1 MIAYIPRYGNQS
13 GQQDCC
19 QFGWYRG
26 KLYLLV
32 PFQGWEGFLMFI
44 RKQGGKSVDYK
55 DTLLMPKTEFPMRG
69 NLPKRE
75 PEIQARWEEQE
86 IYKKVQ
92 ERTKDRPL
100 YVLHDGPPYA
110 NGNLHMGHALN
121 KTLKDFIVRYKSM
134 SGYCAPYVPG
144 WDTHGL
150 PIEQALTNKGVK
162 RKEMSV
168 KEFRELCAKYAY
180 EQIDN
185 QRTEFKRLGV
195 RGDWDNPYITLK
207 PEFEAQQILVFG
219 EMAKKGYIYK
229 GKKPVYWSPS
239 SESALAEAEI
249 EYQDK
254 RSASIY
260 VSFAVTDGKGV
271 LEEGTNIVIWTTT
284 PWTIPA
290 NLAISVHPDLNYV
303 VVETAGDKYLVGEA
317 LLESVKQTVGWEDV
331 KILNSLKG
339 SELEYVVTKHP
350 IYDRSSL
357 VILGEHVTTE
367 SGTGCVHTAP
377 GHGEDDFYVGQK
389 YGLDVLCPVDD
400 KGVMTEEAPGFSG
413 LFYDQ
418 ANKPITEKL
427 KEVGALLHLEFFT
440 HSYPHDWRTKKPV
453 IFRATAQWFASIK
466 DFRDDLLEAIKE
478 VKWVP
483 GWGETR
489 LFNMVRDRGDWCIS
503 RQRVWGVPIP
513 VFYAENGE
521 EIITDETIQHVA
533 ALFREHG
540 SNIWFEKEAKELLP
554 EGFTHPGSPN
564 GNFTK
569 ETDIMDVWFD
579 SGSTHQAVLVERD
592 DLQRPADLYLEGSDQ
607 YRGWFN
613 SSLTTS
619 VAVTGKAPYKG
630 VLSHGFVNDGE
641 GRKMS
646 KSIGNVIVPAKIA
659 NQYGAEIIRL
669 WVSSVDYQAD
679 VRISDEILK
688 QVSEVYRKIRNTFRF
703 LLGNLAD
710 FNPETDAIEY
720 NQLREVDQFLLV
732 RLNRLVKKVRNAFE
746 NYDFMTIYHEVN
758 NFCTLD
764 LSSFYMDFAKD
775 VLYIEAKDNYERRA
789 MQTVMY
795 ESVVTL
801 SKLLSPILPHTADEV
816 WSFIPGVS
824 EESVQ
829 LTDIPDYKE
838 LENAD
843 ELEVKWSKFLE
854 LRDDVLKALEEARN
868 KKIIGKSL
876 TAKVTLYVNDETKAL
891 LDSLKE
897 SMKQLFIVS
906 GFEVAGSIEQAPE
919 DTLKL
924 EHAAIV
930 VEKAEGETCERCWV
944 VTPDVGADSDHPTLC
959 PRCAAV
965 VKENY

>member
-1 MIAYIPRYGNQS
+1 M
-13 GQQDCC
+13 
-19 QFGWYRG
+19 
-26 KLYLLV
+26 
-32 PFQGWEGFLMFI
+32 
-44 RKQGGKSVDYK
+44 DYK

-69 NLPKRE
+69 NLPKKE
-75 PEIQARWEEQE
+75 PEIQTHWEEMN

-92 ERTKDRPL
+92 ERTKGRPL
-100 YVLHDGPPYA
+100 FVLHDGPPYA
-110 NGNLHMGHALN
+110 NGDLHMGHALN

-162 RKEMSV
+162 RKEMTV
-168 KEFRELCAKYAY
+168 AEFRELCAKYAY

-185 QRTEFKRLGV
+185 QRSEFKRLGV
-195 RGDWDNPYITLK
+195 RGDWENPYITLK
-207 PEFEAQQILVFG
+207 PEYEAQQIQVFG

-249 EYQDK
+249 EYKDK
-254 RSASIY
+254 RSPSIY
-260 VSFAVTDGKGV
+260 VSFQVADGKGV
-271 LEEGTNIVIWTTT
+271 VEEGVKFIIWTTT

-290 NLAISVHPDLNYV
+290 NLAVAVHPDLEYV
-303 VVETAGDKYLVGEA
+303 VVQVKDEKYIIA
-317 LLESVKQTVGWEDV
+317 KDLLESVTSLLEWENPETVQT
-331 KILNSLKG
+331 LKG
-339 SELEYVVTKHP
+339 SELENVIAKHP
-350 IYDRSSL
+350 FYDRESI
-357 VILGEHVTTE
+357 VVLGEHVTTD

-389 YGLDVLCPVDD
+389 YNLDVLCPVDD
-400 KGVMTEEAPGFSG
+400 RGHMTDEAPGFEG
-413 LFYDQ
+413 LFYDA

-427 KEVGALLHLEFFT
+427 QEVGALLKLDFIT

-453 IFRATAQWFASIK
+453 IFRATSQWFASIK
-466 DFRDDLLEAIKE
+466 DFRSELLEAIKE

-483 GWGETR
+483 NWGETR
-489 LFNMVRDRGDWCIS
+489 LYNMVRDRGDWCIS

-521 EIITDETIQHVA
+521 IIITDETISHVA
-533 ALFREHG
+533 SLFKENG
-540 SNIWFEKEAKELLP
+540 SNIWFEKEAVDLLP

-564 GNFTK
+564 GIFSK

-579 SGSTHQAVLVERD
+579 SGSSHQGVLVERD

-613 SSLTTS
+613 SSLTTA

-630 VLSHGFVNDGE
+630 VLSHGFVLDGE

-646 KSIGNVIVPAKIA
+646 KSIGNVIVPTKVT
-659 NQYGAEIIRL
+659 NQLGAEIVRL

-679 VRISDEILK
+679 VRISDAILK

-703 LLGNLAD
+703 LLGNLTD
-710 FNPETDAIEY
+710 FEPAVDAIEY
-720 NQLREVDQFLLV
+720 NKLREVDQFILV
-732 RLNRLVKKVRNAFE
+732 RLNNLIKEVQNSYE
-746 NYDFMTIYHEVN
+746 EYEFMNIYHAVN

-775 VLYIEAKDNYERRA
+775 VLYIESRNNYERRA

-795 ESVVTL
+795 ESVVAL
-801 SKLLSPILPHTADEV
+801 AKLLSPILPHTADEV
-816 WSFIPGVS
+816 WMFIPGVQ

-829 LTDIPDYKE
+829 LTDMPEYKE
-838 LENAD
+838 LQGAE
-843 ELEVKWSKFLE
+843 ELEEKWSLFLK

-868 KKIIGKSL
+868 EKVIGKSL
-876 TAKVTLYVNDETKAL
+876 TAKVILYVNNDIKAL
-891 LDSLKE
+891 LDSLSE
-897 SMKQLFIVS
+897 SMNQLFIVS
-906 GFEVAGSIEQAPE
+906 GFEVAGSMEDAPSNA
-919 DTLKL
+919 LKL
-924 EHAAIV
+924 NHAAII

-944 VTPDVGADSDHPTLC
+944 VTPDVGMDSDHPTLC
-959 PRCAAV
+959 PRCAKV
-965 VKENY
+965 VKEDY